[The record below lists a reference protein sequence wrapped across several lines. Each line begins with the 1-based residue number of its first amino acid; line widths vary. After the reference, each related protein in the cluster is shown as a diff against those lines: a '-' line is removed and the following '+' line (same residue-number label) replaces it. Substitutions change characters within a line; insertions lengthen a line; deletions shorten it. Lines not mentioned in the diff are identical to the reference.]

1 MPMHPH
7 LRPSRHFRQVAS
19 LALAATAFVVLPSP
33 ATASDDPPFFL
44 DFGHVDLAWSFSPGQ
59 GWGVLAEYDEVFP
72 TAFIAPEDVIF
83 VAKDLPFPQDGSRVN
98 QRPADPAWEFVGV
111 DEGEPFWIL
120 PAAASGDV
128 TELGFNTYDVTG
140 VSLADNVRIDFTD
153 VEFFGEGNGFFT
165 VYTGFPHL
173 GSEVLHHSTTPG
185 HPGNGF
191 YTLGVDDHQ
200 HVNWTFS
207 DRGLY
212 RVTMQASALLNQG
225 DESSRVFSDPE
236 QILIAVGL
244 RGFENWLLTHRI
256 EPDEWSEDTPVGP
269 DSLPPLLQYALG
281 AEPAE
286 DTRGLVEFDIRSF
299 LGSDFAVLEMP
310 RRTEADDV
318 ILRVETSTDLV
329 EWNHGPGHTTTL
341 DTPPERLAERAS
353 SSMEDAPRLFLR
365 AAAERVPQ
373 AP

>member
-1 MPMHPH
+1 MHSH
-7 LRPSRHFRQVAS
+7 LRPSHLFRQIVH
-19 LALAATAFVVLPSP
+19 LPLAAAAFATIAAP
-33 ATASDDPPFFL
+33 AAASDDPPFFL

-72 TAFIAPEDVIF
+72 TAFIAPQDVIF
-83 VAKDLPFPQDGSRVN
+83 VAKDLPFPQDGSRAN
-98 QRPADPAWEFVGV
+98 RPAGSSWGFVGV
-111 DEGEPFWIL
+111 EEGEPFWLL
-120 PAAASGDV
+120 PAAATGDV
-128 TELGFNTYDVTG
+128 TELGFNTYDVAG
-140 VSLADNVRIDFTD
+140 VSFADNVRIDFLD
-153 VEFFGEGNGFFT
+153 VEFFGEGDGFFT

-173 GSEVLHHSTTPG
+173 GSVVLHHSTTPG
-185 HPGNGF
+185 HPGNGS

-207 DRGLY
+207 HRGLY
-212 RVTMQASALLNQG
+212 RVTMQASALLTPG
-225 DESSRVFSDPE
+225 VESSRVFSDPE
-236 QILIAVGL
+236 QIQLAVGL

-256 EPDEWSEDTPVGP
+256 DPDEWSEAPPFGP

-310 RRTEADDV
+310 RRTGADDV

-329 EWNHGPGHTTTL
+329 DWNHGPGHTTNL
-341 DTPPERLAERAS
+341 DTPPERLAERAA

-373 AP
+373 TP